1 MRSDPPAADNTARA
15 ARARLD
21 SALAAR
27 AIPFRGTPCTP
38 TSGVS
43 ARCGTITVPES
54 YQGRGEPTP
63 IRLRVVVLP
72 PIDSPAARDP
82 IIVLQ
87 GGPGQAATTL
97 ADFYGGESWAAA
109 RRTREIVLVDQRG
122 TGGSNP
128 LDCFLGGPDA
138 LSLGYVDA
146 LFPRTA
152 LRACGSELRQ
162 RADLARYG
170 TLEAMLDLEVVRA
183 SLGAEQINLYGTSY
197 GTRLAL
203 AYMGTYPDRVR
214 SAVLKGVVPPD
225 AALPRSFARDVQ
237 RSLELLGRDCAADTT
252 CSRRMPNVVA
262 AVDSVV
268 RRLRAAPQRVLVAT
282 DTTSRRSPVTLSQGI
297 VASTIRS
304 LLQSPTSAVRIPGL
318 VRAFL
323 DGDPMPM
330 ARMVHDIQQA
340 AATGI
345 FEGMRMSVIC
355 AEDAPRLDSA
365 RAANEA
371 RGTALGTYWLDQVI
385 GGCRE
390 WPVTAVPT
398 GFLDPDSAGRRVPTL
413 LISGEEDPATP
424 PPGAES
430 LHRRMPNSR
439 HVVVKH
445 ASHSFAL
452 MRGCVDVLIADFYRA
467 ASAATLDASC
477 AERVTAPPFPAF
489 LTPSISTTR

>member
-1 MRSDPPAADNTARA
+1 M
-15 ARARLD
+15 
-21 SALAAR
+21 
-27 AIPFRGTPCTP
+27 PFRGATCTP
-38 TSGVS
+38 APGIT
-43 ARCGTITVPES
+43 ARCGTIVVPES
-54 YQGRGEPTP
+54 YQGVGEPTP

-72 PIDSPAARDP
+72 AIDTPAAPDP
-82 IIVLQ
+82 IVVLQ

-97 ADFYGGESWAAA
+97 ADFYGGESWAPA
-109 RRTREIVLVDQRG
+109 RRTREIVLIDQRG

-128 LDCFLGGPDA
+128 LDCFIGGFDA

-146 LFPRTA
+146 LLPRIA

-170 TLEAMLDLEVVRA
+170 TLEAMLDIEVVRA
-183 SLGAEQINLYGTSY
+183 SLGVERINLYGTSY

-203 AYMGTYPDRVR
+203 AYMGTYPERVR

-225 AALPRSFARDVQ
+225 AALPSSFARDVQ
-237 RSLELLGRDCAADTT
+237 RSLELLARDCAADTT
-252 CSRRMPNVVA
+252 CARGMPNVVA
-262 AVDSVV
+262 AVDSAI

-282 DTTSRRSPVTLSQGI
+282 DTTSRRFPVTLAPGI

-318 VRAFL
+318 VRALL

-330 ARMVHDIQQA
+330 ARMVHDIQQG

-355 AEDAPRLDSA
+355 TEDVPRLDSA
-365 RAANEA
+365 RAARDA
-371 RGTALGTYWLDQVI
+371 RGSVLGTYWLDQTL
-385 GGCRE
+385 GACRE
-390 WPVTAVPT
+390 WPVKAVPT
-398 GFLDPDSAGRRVPTL
+398 GFLEPDSIGRAVPTL

-424 PPGAES
+424 PSGAEA
-430 LHRRMPNSR
+430 LARRMPNSR

-445 ASHSFAL
+445 AAHSFAL
-452 MRGCVDVLIADFYRA
+452 MRGCVDVIIGEFYRSG
-467 ASAATLDASC
+467 SAAALDASC
-477 AERVTAPPFPAF
+477 AERVAAPPFPPF
-489 LTPSISTTR
+489 LPSPSRTR